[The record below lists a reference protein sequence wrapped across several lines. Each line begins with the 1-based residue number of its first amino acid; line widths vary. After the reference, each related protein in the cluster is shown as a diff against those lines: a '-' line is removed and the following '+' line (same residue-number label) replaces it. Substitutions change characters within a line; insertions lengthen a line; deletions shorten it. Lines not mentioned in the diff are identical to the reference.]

1 MDCNLVPADMGQKSN
16 YDLLLGGRPRPSR
29 KRGGRNQKLRPRHK
43 TRDKAMRC
51 VQLCFSFNIHK
62 DKDKDG
68 DNNKDKDKTR
78 DKAMRCEQ
86 LGSLRITSFHNCNYI
101 CRSRMYFRN
110 YICLKCQQKN
120 SRYRPLQYMFFKLL
134 QSGLQEDPPKHN
146 QAILWG
152 SAKHNSC
159 YEKKYAGD

>member
-1 MDCNLVPADMGQKSN
+1 MQEHVLNMAIAIIMDCNLVPADMGQKSN

-78 DKAMRCEQ
+78 DKAMPCVQ
-86 LGSLRITSFHNCNYI
+86 LCFSLNIH
-101 CRSRMYFRN
+101 
-110 YICLKCQQKN
+110 KDKG
-120 SRYRPLQYMFFKLL
+120 K
-134 QSGLQEDPPKHN
+134 D
-146 QAILWG
+146 
-152 SAKHNSC
+152 
-159 YEKKYAGD
+159 GDNNKDKDKTRGHAM